1 MKLSQEEYRLLSQA
15 RREIIAI
22 GTDEASKR
30 LGFDVRTILGEGVG
44 RGAVVGLGMV
54 NLLRVLDTRR

>member
-1 MKLSQEEYRLLSQA
+1 MKLSQEEYGLLSQA
-15 RREIIAI
+15 RQEIIAM

-30 LGFDVRTILGEGVG
+30 LGFDVRAVLGEGVG

-54 NLLRVLDTRR
+54 NLLRVLDSRR